1 MGSGR
6 SELARI
12 LFGLDPFETGSIR
25 INGRALSGHNAAKSI
40 RNGMAFVTENR
51 REEGLMMESAISD
64 NIALVSVNSFARTP
78 LRIVDRTTADRSN
91 VRRGGGAEDQ
101 GRRHPQAS
109 SQEPVRRQPAEGG
122 DR

>member
-25 INGRALSGHNAAKSI
+25 INGRSPVGHNAARSI
-40 RNGMAFVTENR
+40 RSGMAFVTENR

-64 NIALVSVNSFARTP
+64 NIALVFRRLVCAARRFGSSIGP
-78 LRIVDRTTADRSN
+78 GWA
-91 VRRGGGAEDQ
+91 RRRPRGRRAEDQ
-101 GRRHPQAS
+101 GGRHPPAR
-109 SQEPVRRQPAEGG
+109 PPRACPAETS
-122 DR
+122 RRS